1 MMTGQRMDIHA
12 YVRDLTEPATVRSVR
27 YEPGFVADSAGVV
40 EYFPPAIVVKVPALI
55 DQLAAAIA
63 FSTAESLNRSP
74 LSSRVSARLDAIQAL
89 VDITTEAAA
98 WLQRLG
104 APDPH
109 SDKLR
114 VPRLGSLVAPLD
126 RATYDELEHDIRHW
140 WTLARLITGWDTPA
154 RRPNGTCPKCL
165 EPERGTLRVRL
176 DEWLATCVKCHAT
189 WDRSTIGSLAVHI
202 RAENHDDDAGQ
213 PVG

>member
-1 MMTGQRMDIHA
+1 MSEPRMDIHD
-12 YVRDLTEPATVRSVR
+12 YVRQLTEPTTLRIVREDSPLR
-27 YEPGFVADSAGVV
+27 RSPGGGPVAC
-40 EYFPPAIVVKVPALI
+40 IVVLPSLM
-55 DQLAAAIA
+55 DQLATAIV

-74 LSSRVSARLDAIQAL
+74 MSSRTAARLDAIDAL
-89 VDITTEAAA
+89 IAISKGAGL
-98 WLQRLG
+98 WLRRLG
-104 APDPH
+104 APDPR

-114 VPRLGSLVAPLD
+114 VRRLGSLVAPLD
-126 RATYDELEHDIRHW
+126 RATYDELEDDIRHW

-165 EPERGTLRVRL
+165 VPERGTLRVRL

-202 RAENHDDDAGQ
+202 RAENHDDDGAGQ
-213 PVG
+213 PVV